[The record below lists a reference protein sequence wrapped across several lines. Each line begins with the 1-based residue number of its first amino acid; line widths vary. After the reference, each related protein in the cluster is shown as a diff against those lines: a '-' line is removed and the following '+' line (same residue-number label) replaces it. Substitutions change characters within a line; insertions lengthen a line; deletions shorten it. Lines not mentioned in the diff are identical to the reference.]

1 MTLLVDQNP
10 PVLKKRFFG
19 TILIERNLITSYQ
32 LKHVLQFQEKQ
43 GGQIGRILVELGY
56 IQERDVVMTLGIQC
70 NVPYIA
76 IDQYEIDQN
85 VIQLIPKDIAY
96 KYQVVPLDCVN
107 RILSVVMSDPL
118 DATAKSD
125 LQNITNCR
133 LVPFIATHRE
143 IEKAIHRWYG
153 Y

>member
-1 MTLLVDQNP
+1 MLSVDQKP
-10 PVLKKRFFG
+10 PVLKKRFLG
-19 TILIERNLITSYQ
+19 TILIEHNLITSYQ
-32 LKHVLQFQEKQ
+32 LRHVLEFQEKQ
-43 GGQIGRILVELGY
+43 GGQIGEILVDLGY
-56 IQERDVVMTLGIQC
+56 IQERDVVMALVIQSH
-70 NVPYIA
+70 VPYIA

-85 VIQLIPKDIAY
+85 VIRLVPKDIAY
-96 KYQVVPLDCVN
+96 KYRVVPLDRMN
-107 RILSVVMSDPL
+107 RILSIVMSDPL
-118 DATAKSD
+118 DTEANSD